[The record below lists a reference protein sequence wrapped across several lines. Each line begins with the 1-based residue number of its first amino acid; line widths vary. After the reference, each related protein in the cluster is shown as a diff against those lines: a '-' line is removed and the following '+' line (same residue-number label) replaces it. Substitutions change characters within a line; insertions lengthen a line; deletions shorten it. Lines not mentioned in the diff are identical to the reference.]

1 MRNES
6 ILRRCQKL
14 EKITND
20 KGGKGE
26 TMKKILA
33 HLTAIAVFALI
44 ISSPVLATTS
54 PPVTGTVFPE
64 INLKVPAKTDNINY
78 LGLSRVDFFKIPQ
91 IKTRVIIIEIL
102 SMYCPH
108 CQGSAHK
115 VNELY
120 HLIENNP
127 ALKDKIKLIGIAA
140 GNSSYETEIYRKTYD
155 VPSPLFEDGDFSI
168 HKVLGEVRTPYYIG
182 VRIDGGV
189 PRVFYSKLGGFER
202 TDEFL
207 ELMFKL
213 SGLK

>member
-1 MRNES
+1 MKR
-6 ILRRCQKL
+6 ILIH
-14 EKITND
+14 ITV
-20 KGGKGE
+20 
-26 TMKKILA
+26 
-33 HLTAIAVFALI
+33 IAVFALTI
-44 ISSPVLATTS
+44 NSPVLAATS
-54 PPVTGTVFPE
+54 APVTGSVLPDIKLTAPV
-64 INLKVPAKTDNINY
+64 KTDIRNY
-78 LGLSRVDFFKIPQ
+78 LGLSRGDFFKIQQ

-120 HLIENNP
+120 RLIENNP

-155 VPSPLFEDGDFSI
+155 VPFPLFEDGDFYI

-182 VRIDGGV
+182 IRIDDGV

-202 TDEFL
+202 ADEFL
-207 ELMFKL
+207 ELMLQL
-213 SGLK
+213 SGLKLK

>member
-1 MRNES
+1 
-6 ILRRCQKL
+6 
-14 EKITND
+14 
-20 KGGKGE
+20 
-26 TMKKILA
+26 MKKIFA
-33 HLTAIAVFALI
+33 HLTAIAVFAFI
-44 ISSPVLATTS
+44 ISSPVLAATL
-54 PPVTGTVFPE
+54 PPVTGSVFPE

-78 LGLSRVDFFKIPQ
+78 LGLSRGDFFKIPQ

-120 HLIENNP
+120 RLIENNP
-127 ALKDKIKLIGIAA
+127 ALKNKIKLIGIAA

-155 VPSPLFEDGDFSI
+155 VPFPLFEDGDFST

-182 VRIDGGV
+182 VRIDDGV
-189 PRVFYSKLGGFER
+189 PQIFYSKLAGFER
-202 TDEFL
+202 ADEFL
-207 ELMFKL
+207 ELMLQL